1 VASWAARHVPFRLL
15 VAGDGNMLP
24 DLWILSARNLAIAT
38 TSSGWETSSIRGL
51 FLPASVGEAFGLV
64 VAEHGLR
71 SAGRR

>member
-1 VASWAARHVPFRLL
+1 
-15 VAGDGNMLP
+15 MLP
-24 DLWILSARNLAIAT
+24 DLWILSEKLGHRDHIVWLGNVVDPGTLLQDANI
-38 TSSGWETSSIRGL
+38 